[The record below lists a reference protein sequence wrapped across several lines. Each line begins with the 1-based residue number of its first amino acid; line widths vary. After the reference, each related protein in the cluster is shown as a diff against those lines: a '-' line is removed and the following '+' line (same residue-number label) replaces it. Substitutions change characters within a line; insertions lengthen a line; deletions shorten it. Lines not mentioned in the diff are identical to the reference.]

1 MADVTDRRCAV
12 VYNPTKVSDAFRG
25 LLTERLGAAG
35 WTEPL
40 WLETAED
47 DPGHSMT
54 AKAVAEEVDRVI
66 AAGGDGTVRIVAD
79 GLAGTGIPLGIVPAG
94 TGNLLARNLEIPL
107 AEADAI
113 EVALGERT
121 RTIDL
126 IEVSVDNKASE
137 HFAVMAGSGI
147 DAMIMDETNPDLKAK
162 IGSAAYFVAAARA
175 VGRLPMDLT
184 IKVDQNKVHRR
195 RAMICLVG
203 NVSDLTANITLIPG
217 ARYDDGFLN
226 VYVASPHRFTHWVRV
241 LIRLVTRRSRDDD
254 RVDQWTGKRV
264 EIRLQEPD
272 SYQLDGDVVGEFTKM
287 VAEVQPG
294 ALTVCIPE

>member
-1 MADVTDRRCAV
+1 MANATDRRCAV

-25 LLTERLGAAG
+25 LITERLGPAG
-35 WTEPL
+35 WSEPL

-54 AKAVAEEVDRVI
+54 EKAVAEQVDRVI

-94 TGNLLARNLEIPL
+94 TGNLLARNLKIPL
-107 AEADAI
+107 GEAEAID
-113 EVALGERT
+113 VALADQT

-126 IEVSVDNKASE
+126 IEVSVDNRSSE

-147 DAMIMDETNPDLKAK
+147 DAVIMDETNPKLKAK

-175 VGRLPMDLT
+175 VGRLPMEMT
-184 IKVDQNKVHRR
+184 IQLDDNKVHKR

-203 NVSDLTANITLIPG
+203 NVSDLTGNITLIPG
-217 ARYDDGFLN
+217 ARYDDGYLN

-241 LIRLVTRRSRDDD
+241 LIRLVTRRGRDDD
-254 RVDQWTGKRV
+254 RV
-264 EIRLQEPD
+264 ELHH
-272 SYQLDGDVVGEFTKM
+272 
-287 VAEVQPG
+287 G
-294 ALTVCIPE
+294 AGVLGAGRPRRRCRARHGHGQSFS